1 MSGVYPAQRQLVLK
15 TISVANVPV
24 GPHFGTSPSFFC
36 RIGLVGRVWTLALCG
51 SILGRADADGCG
63 RRVGCG
69 KGRQRSAVSKGAL
82 RRGAV
87 TSLGTGRRKL
97 NGWWLNYGW
106 ERAGLSQT
114 LLLLLFFF
122 CGVGPVR
129 SLSSGGMSVAFVF
142 GDTRGERSDTLWS
155 RNTSIEPRHQQF
167 RGLSVPFFLW
177 AL

>member
-1 MSGVYPAQRQLVLK
+1 MGISLKVPTERIFLNITWSCGSRTIPMSGVYPAQRQLVLK

-122 CGVGPVR
+122 LRCGTCAFPLFRWDVGGIRV
-129 SLSSGGMSVAFVF
+129 
-142 GDTRGERSDTLWS
+142 W
-155 RNTSIEPRHQQF
+155 RHA
-167 RGLSVPFFLW
+167 RRKK
-177 AL
+177 